1 MQIIFLGLP
10 GAGKGTQAQTICED
24 FGVVHIATG
33 DMFRAAKAS
42 GSSLGEKLRSYI
54 DFGHLVPDDLTIEIV
69 RERLTWADAQ
79 KGFLLDGFPRTIPQ
93 AQALDGMLS
102 EMRKPLSHVLY
113 LEVRIQELLARLTG
127 RRVCAKCGASY
138 HVAFNPPAHD
148 GVCDRCG
155 GTLAQRPDDT
165 PEAVAVRL
173 QENLDRTTALAEFYE
188 ARGILTRVNGEEAI
202 GTVYKAI
209 AASLRGGRS

>member
-24 FGVVHIATG
+24 FGVAHIATG

-42 GSSLGEKLRSYI
+42 GSPLGEKLRSYI

-93 AQALDGMLS
+93 AQALDEMLS
-102 EMRKPLSHVLY
+102 GMGKPLSHVLY
-113 LEVRIQELLARLTG
+113 LEVRPQELLARLTG

-138 HVAFNPPAHD
+138 HVAFNPPAHE

-155 GTLAQRPDDT
+155 GALAQRPDDT

-188 ARGILTRVNGEEAI
+188 ARGILTRVSGEEAI
-202 GTVYKAI
+202 GTVYNAI